1 MKVTTSSKYQ
11 KRAKAQLKKMIK
23 NNNFE
28 GLYIIAFEFNK
39 IDLWDDATFT
49 LKEVAEM
56 LLKELNN

>member
-11 KRAKAQLKKMIK
+11 KRAKVQLKKMIK

-28 GLYIIAFEFNK
+28 GLGNIAFGLNK
-39 IDLWDDATFT
+39 IALWHDITFSE
-49 LKEVAEM
+49 KEVAER